1 MSIFTGAF
9 WRAAG
14 ERAVKST
21 AQGLL
26 VAGIGAAGF
35 DVLRPGE
42 DWRNIVGLGLGMGLA
57 SLLTSVASDALTD
70 GSGPSLTNAEV
81 VTDPDATPGV

>member
-9 WRAAG
+9 WRAAL

-35 DVLRPGE
+35 DVLAPGA
-42 DWRNIVGLGLGMGLA
+42 DWRQIVGIGLGMGVA
-57 SLLTSVASDALTD
+57 SILTSVASDALTD

-81 VTDPDATPGV
+81 TVDQPPGE